1 MKSIF
6 SGKNGKSLGAKFSD
20 AISSSFKGALNW
32 IIDKLNWFVKQMN
45 KINIKL
51 PGGESLFKVNIKP
64 IPKLAKGTI
73 LNNPGRGVPVGNA
86 IAGEAG
92 REAYLPLSDSQL
104 LEELGSTIGRYITI
118 NLTNETKLD
127 GRTIARKVSQLSNN
141 DNFLRNR

>member
-1 MKSIF
+1 
-6 SGKNGKSLGAKFSD
+6 
-20 AISSSFKGALNW
+20 
-32 IIDKLNWFVKQMN
+32 MN

-73 LNNPGRGVPVGNA
+73 LNNPGRGVPIGNA
-86 IAGEAG
+86 IAGERG
-92 REAYLPLSDSQL
+92 REAVLPLSDSQL
-104 LEELGSTIGRYITI
+104 LEELGSTLGRYITI

-127 GRTIARKVSQLSNN
+127 GRTIARKVNQLSNN